1 MVATALQPAALGAET
16 AVEQADKFIKDGETG
31 ADEKQSIDCE
41 LINKENAA
49 QYGGIVS
56 SRVLR
61 FDGPTM
67 STPHTNVSGV
77 MELGLAAGLA
87 CPKTRSVAARLAQ
100 AFLLGV
106 WPGNIYMAIDW
117 FGKKSPVAQL
127 IALVRVPLQL
137 PMIASVGKLARKR

>member
-1 MVATALQPAALGAET
+1 MSDKTVRPSVESVEEAVVGAGRWRVALWTGVFALAGVAHFRRAEGFD
-16 AVEQADKFIKDGETG
+16 A
-31 ADEKQSIDCE
+31 
-41 LINKENAA
+41 
-49 QYGGIVS
+49 IVPPQLPGKA
-56 SRVLR
+56 R
-61 FDGPTM
+61 TY
-67 STPHTNVSGV
+67 TNVSGV

-127 IALVRVPLQL
+127 IALLRVPLQL